1 MEPEGNAA
9 QGRPRKQLKFGA
21 ASIERNSEGSV
32 LPCEVLAEFH
42 LRLLNV
48 TVRSTAA
55 AAAAAAAA
63 ALIIDRSSCRW
74 RSNADAANA
83 YIRCDYGEI
92 TKMRNETASAGN
104 ATFFLTESCLLPSVT
119 AVVGN

>member
-9 QGRPRKQLKFGA
+9 QGRPHKQLKFGA
-21 ASIERNSEGSV
+21 ASIERNSEGSA

-42 LRLLNV
+42 LLNV

-55 AAAAAAAA
+55 AAAA
-63 ALIIDRSSCRW
+63 LMIDRSSCRW